1 MNLKSPFFFT
11 LFIFC
16 FLTTKSQ
23 FYNGSQIDFGKN
35 RIQYRNFEWN
45 YVRFDHVDVYFYEG
59 GKDAAI
65 ETATIVESLIEK
77 LNERFDYELE
87 SRLQIMVFNKLG
99 DLKQSNIGLS
109 RNMSDKKNVVSNF
122 VDNKVLIYQET
133 GFQHLRKQIYEG
145 VAEAYYTE
153 YLFGSDVRSRLK
165 NAALFN
171 LPDWFIPGLVQF
183 TAQYWNSKVD
193 DELRNY
199 ILSNN
204 IKKLWRFDHAL
215 AGYAVWHFIHEVYG
229 VKTMVNLLDL
239 TRTYR
244 NVNDAA
250 NYLIGT
256 NIKGILQEC
265 SIYFDKRYYYQDT
278 QLVTLKNP
286 IIRPKFKK
294 KSLQYA
300 FASSHDANH
309 LAWVSNDKGKL
320 WVNVFDK
327 KASKKLVIAKM
338 KHRSESTTDF
348 SYPLLAWHPN
358 LPLLLMVD
366 EVREKIRLSFYDV
379 EKKAFIER
387 RWIFNVD
394 KILSLNYTN
403 NGKKILVSALR
414 DSHVDIGF
422 FDLAS
427 NTFKWISNDAYD
439 DLNPTMSKDGQ
450 VIYFASNRLVDS
462 LVTKNY
468 QAVENGYALFAL
480 KEPFDASAL
489 LIRLTNNGYY
499 SLKQLEAMGK
509 ASIVFS
515 TNENGIQNLQKAT
528 IDSAIAFVD
537 TSIHYRY
544 TGKINYL
551 SNYSGNLIDFT
562 PWQNDSL
569 LVFVNRRGNQ
579 KLYSIPFEEKSKAPP
594 LSNWAKL
601 ALKNP
606 HPFID
611 SSPTWQRKK
620 SDSNSGIDLNRY
632 RFFDEKSPIDTSKA
646 QKTAKKPRLKQRY
659 YETTYFS
666 DGLKIDV
673 DRSFLNQT
681 YQNFSPNG
689 YQNPPF
695 SGLMKLGVMDVFE
708 NHHLALAMRAGLNL
722 SGNEYLLSYVNYK
735 KRTDHFFSFHRV
747 GFSTRDVNT
756 FLHTAKYKYQYII
769 SENARVA
776 LSMAYRNDRA
786 IYLSNEFNNLIRPDE
801 YSHWQVNQVEYVLDQ
816 TFQPANYYRIGFRF
830 KAWAEWYKKWNTSG
844 IHTTVLGFDARHYL
858 NIFRGLVFANRLAG
872 SASFGPRNV
881 IFFLGGVDNA
891 LAPRYDNS
899 LAIDLN
905 QNYIFQ
911 ALGTNMRGFFQNARN
926 GNRMLVSNH
935 EIRWPIYRFFSPYPS
950 RSNFINHFN
959 LKAFFDI
966 GTAFTGSSPY
976 SASNTFN
983 QQTTQNGP
991 ITVTLFNLRN
1001 PILYSYGLGASTK
1014 VLGYMVRIDY
1024 AQGIDTGEKL
1034 RPLWH
1039 ISFAHDF

>member
-1 MNLKSPFFFT
+1 MNFKSQF
-11 LFIFC
+11 LFIAFVLFSIAFKC
-16 FLTTKSQ
+16 Q

-35 RIQYRNFEWN
+35 RVQYRNFEWN
-45 YVRFDHVDVYFYEG
+45 YFRFDHVDVYFYEG
-59 GKDAAI
+59 GKDVAI
-65 ETATIVESLIEK
+65 EAAYLAESLIDK
-77 LNERFDYELE
+77 LNERFEYELE
-87 SRLQIMVFNKLG
+87 GRLQVMIFNKLS
-99 DLKQSNIGLS
+99 DLKQSNIGLHS
-109 RNMSDKKNVVSNF
+109 AQSDKRNVVSSF
-122 VDNKVLIYQET
+122 IDNKVLIYQET
-133 GFQHLRKQIYEG
+133 GIQHIRNQVYKGI
-145 VAEAYYTE
+145 AEAYYTE
-153 YLFGSDVRSRLK
+153 YLYGSDVRTRLK

-171 LPDWFIPGLVQF
+171 LPEWFVPGLVQF
-183 TAQYWNSKVD
+183 TAQYWNAEVD
-193 DELRNY
+193 DQLRNY
-199 ILSNN
+199 ILNNN
-204 IKKLWRFDHAL
+204 IKRLWRNENAL

-229 VKTMVNLLDL
+229 VKTLVNLLDL

-256 NIKGILQEC
+256 NIKGIMQEC

-278 QLVTLKNP
+278 QLVSLNNP
-286 IIRPKFKK
+286 LIKPKFKK
-294 KSLQYA
+294 RSRQQS
-300 FASSHDANH
+300 FSVSNDGNQF
-309 LAWVSNDKGKL
+309 AWVSNDKGKL

-327 KASKKLVIAKM
+327 KTRQKKVIARM
-338 KHRSESTTDF
+338 KHRSETITDY

-358 LPLLLMVD
+358 LPVILMVD
-366 EVREKIRLSFYDV
+366 EVREKIRLSFYDQ
-379 EKKAFIER
+379 EKKLFIEK
-387 RWIFNVD
+387 RWVFNVD
-394 KILSLNYTN
+394 KILSINYSPD
-403 NGKKILVSALR
+403 GKKVIVSALR
-414 DSHVDIGF
+414 DSRVDIAL
-422 FDLAS
+422 FDLSS
-427 NTFKWISNDAYD
+427 NTFKWITNDVYD
-439 DLNPTMSKDGQ
+439 DLYPTLSKDGK
-450 VIYFASNRLVDS
+450 VIYFASNRMVDS
-462 LVTKNY
+462 LKSKSY
-468 QAVENGYALFAL
+468 QVSEHGYGIFAL
-480 KEPFDASAL
+480 KEPFDESATF
-489 LIRLTNNGYY
+489 IRLSGGSYFDV
-499 SLKQLEAMGK
+499 SQLKSVSD
-509 ASIVFS
+509 ASVIFK
-515 TNENGIQNLQKAT
+515 TNENGIYNLQKAT
-528 IDSAIAFVD
+528 IDSTIAFID

-544 TGKINYL
+544 SGKISYL
-551 SNYSGNLIDFT
+551 SNFSGNL
-562 PWQNDSL
+562 NDYVKFDSDSAW
-569 LVFVNRRGNQ
+569 VMVNRKNNQ
-579 KLYSIPFEEKSKAPP
+579 KLYSYYLTESATRPP

-601 ALKNP
+601 ELKNNQ
-606 HPFID
+606 PFIET
-611 SSPTWQRKK
+611 SPLIGRKK
-620 SDSNSGIDLNRY
+620 PNSNTGIDLNRY

-681 YQNFSPNG
+681 YQNFSPEG

-735 KRTDHFFSFHRV
+735 KRADHFFSFHRV

-769 SENARVA
+769 SENARVSA
-776 LSMAYRNDRA
+776 SLAYRNDRA

-801 YSHWQVNQVEYVLDQ
+801 YNHWQVNQVEYVLDQ
-816 TFQPANYYRIGFRF
+816 TFQPANYYKTGFRF
-830 KAWAEWYKKWNTSG
+830 KAWAEWYKQWNTKG
-844 IHTTVLGFDARHYL
+844 IHTAVLGFDARHYL
-858 NIFRGLVFANRLAG
+858 NIFRGLVLANRFAG
-872 SASFGPRNV
+872 SASYGPGNV

-899 LAIDLN
+899 LAIDIN

-983 QQTTQNGP
+983 QQTIQNGP